1 MFRIVTVG
9 IVLLFLIRPGLSQA
23 QSSAQDDAIR
33 SLTEQVKE
41 LQQEVE
47 KLESERAPQPSGAQA
62 SVTVPS
68 RVDDSLESQA
78 SAPTPPS
85 ADSQGSNLPI
95 HDHVMELPGGPQ
107 MHIRGFSDVD
117 YVGTTQK
124 GVTNSFYLGALD
136 LFVTSQISEKFSML
150 SEINFEAGDDNNIGI
165 DLERMM
171 LTYSANDHFRL
182 SFGRYHTAIGYYNTA
197 YHHGTWF
204 QTATGR
210 PYLFFFEDEG
220 GILPVHN
227 VGLSLTGTIPSG
239 TLGLNYVAEIG
250 NGRPARSPQN
260 TTVQN
265 LFDENNGKAFN
276 LALYSRP
283 ERFSGL
289 QFGASFYHDHLLP
302 ELTPRVQEYIPAVHV
317 VYITPKFEWLNEG
330 VLIRHTFDGGGR
342 SFDTP
347 GFYTQIGHQWK
358 RYRPYFRYQY
368 VNASPLEPVIAY
380 AGLQHG
386 PSLGVRYD
394 WSDFSAL
401 KVQYDRSFRRDIPD
415 FNQLDLQMS
424 FTF

>member
-1 MFRIVTVG
+1 VFRFATVL
-9 IVLLFLIRPGLSQA
+9 IVLLLLQA
-23 QSSAQDDAIR
+23 QGSGQSDASNQEETIR
-33 SLTEQVKE
+33 TLVEQVKE
-41 LQQEVE
+41 LQE
-47 KLESERAPQPSGAQA
+47 KVRELESERSPQPSSPEHVQQSLSEANATVLAQQPA
-62 SVTVPS
+62 EVQPAAEPS
-68 RVDDSLESQA
+68 S
-78 SAPTPPS
+78 
-85 ADSQGSNLPI
+85 
-95 HDHVMELPGGPQ
+95 HDHVMEIPGGPQ

-117 YVGTTQK
+117 YIGTTQK

-136 LFVTSQISEKFSML
+136 LFVTSKISEKFSML

-171 LTYSANDHFRL
+171 LTYTANEHFRL

-210 PYLFFFEDEG
+210 PYLFFFEDQG

-227 VGLSLTGTIPSG
+227 VGMSLTGTIPSG
-239 TLGLNYVAEIG
+239 RLGLNYIAEIG

-265 LFDENNGKAFN
+265 RFDENNGKSFN
-276 LALYSRP
+276 LGLWSRP

-302 ELTPRVQEYIPAVHV
+302 QLPPRIQEDIPAVHA
-317 VYITPKFEWLNEG
+317 VYSTPQFEWFNEV
-330 VLIRHTFDGGGR
+330 VLIRHTLDNGGR
-342 SFDTP
+342 SFNTP
-347 GFYTQIGHQWK
+347 GWYTQVAHQWR

-368 VNASPLEPVIAY
+368 VNASPIEPVIAY

-386 PSLGVRYD
+386 PSFGVRYD
-394 WSDFSAL
+394 WSDYAAL
-401 KVQYDRSFRRDIPD
+401 KLQYDRSFRRDIPD
-415 FNQLDLQMS
+415 FDQLDLQMA

>member
-1 MFRIVTVG
+1 MFRIATTVFA
-9 IVLLFLIRPGLSQA
+9 LLLLQGVGLGQGDTSNQEETIRTLA
-23 QSSAQDDAIR
+23 Q
-33 SLTEQVKE
+33 QVKE
-41 LQQEVE
+41 LQEKVQ
-47 KLESERAPQPSGAQA
+47 KLEAERSPQPAATGPIQTSSPPPEPAEAAPETAAAQA
-62 SVTVPS
+62 SP
-68 RVDDSLESQA
+68 
-78 SAPTPPS
+78 PT
-85 ADSQGSNLPI
+85 

-117 YVGTTQK
+117 YVSTTQK
-124 GVTNSFYLGALD
+124 GTTNSFYIGALD
-136 LFVTSQISEKFSML
+136 LFVTSKISERFSML

-171 LTYSANDHFRL
+171 LTYTANEHFRL

-210 PYLFFFEDEG
+210 PYLFFFEDQG

-239 TLGLNYVAEIG
+239 AMGLNYIAEIG
-250 NGRPARSPQN
+250 NGRPARAPQN

-265 LFDENNGKAFN
+265 RFDENNGKAFN
-276 LALYSRP
+276 LGLWSRP
-283 ERFSGL
+283 EQFSGL

-302 ELTPRVQEYIPAVHV
+302 ELTPRIQEYIPAIHV
-317 VYITPKFEWLNEG
+317 VYITPRFEWLNEG

-347 GFYTQIGHQWK
+347 GFYTQISHQWR

-386 PSLGVRYD
+386 PSLGLRYD
-394 WSDFSAL
+394 WSDFAAL
-401 KVQYDRSFRRDIPD
+401 KVQYDHGFRRDIPD
-415 FNQLDLQMS
+415 FDQLDLQIA